1 MTGSTHSQISLP
13 DARFAG
19 AHWSIIL
26 RETGNSADARDS
38 LFELVRRYD
47 YPVYAYVRRCGH
59 TPEVSRA
66 VTQKFLQHL
75 LGEFHRDNALRPA
88 PHYREFLLE
97 RLHGFLAADWR
108 DEVAAQSA
116 VIPATTQDMEA
127 RYLRDHTKPNSPDDV
142 FQRSFA
148 LEVLHRSLASLRE
161 EAKQTGHENMYS
173 ALEPFLSRE
182 PGAGVYEQLA
192 ASLHSRPLV
201 LVMALKR
208 LRQRLREL
216 TGKELAD
223 TVGGADDLTAEQDI
237 LLSVLRER
245 GR

>member
-13 DARFAG
+13 DDRFAR

-26 RETGNSADARDS
+26 RQAGHSADARDS

-59 TPEVSRA
+59 APEVARA
-66 VTQKFLQHL
+66 VTQTFLQHL
-75 LGEFHRDNALRPA
+75 LGEFQRGNDLRPA
-88 PHYREFLLE
+88 AHYREYLLE
-97 RLHGFLAADWR
+97 RLHGFLGSDGREA
-108 DEVAAQSA
+108 VAAQSA
-116 VIPATTQDMEA
+116 AVSPAAPDMEA
-127 RYLRDHTKPNSPDDV
+127 RYLRDHIKLDSPDHA

-148 LEVLHRSLASLRE
+148 LEVLHRALGHLRE
-161 EAKQTGHENMYS
+161 EAKQTGHVKMFS
-173 ALEPFLSRE
+173 ALEPFLSHD
-182 PGAGVYEQLA
+182 PAAGVYEQLA

-223 TVGGADDLTAEQDI
+223 TVGGADDLSAEQDI

-245 GR
+245 AR